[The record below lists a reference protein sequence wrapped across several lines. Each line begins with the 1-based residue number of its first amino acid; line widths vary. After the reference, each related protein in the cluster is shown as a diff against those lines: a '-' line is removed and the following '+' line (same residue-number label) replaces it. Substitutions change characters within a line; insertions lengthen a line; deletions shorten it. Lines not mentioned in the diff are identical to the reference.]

1 MIALGSELASNY
13 LESAISAN
21 VDLSIDPLSIFT
33 HKLKGMAGV
42 TVYIVITVWGATVR
56 VENQNLVNT
65 LGVLGKIILKKRQMS
80 DR

>member
-1 MIALGSELASNY
+1 
-13 LESAISAN
+13 
-21 VDLSIDPLSIFT
+21 
-33 HKLKGMAGV
+33 MAGV